1 MSPTEELHSGD
12 GDALQQY
19 LVARGL
25 PVTTRRRGLRGLV
38 AAWETVAR
46 DAARY
51 DLTLDDWR
59 NDLDLRDIIAG
70 AVEVASV
77 DDQKETRDRL
87 AKADALFLQS
97 TVDTGRSLGGGLE
110 VSGGRGHR
118 ASHWWYHRRPGQP
131 GDTIRAELVAA
142 RLWTEG

>member
-46 DAARY
+46 EAARY

-70 AVEVASV
+70 ALEVASV
-77 DDQKETRDRL
+77 DDQEHTRARVV
-87 AKADALFLQS
+87 KADALFMES
-97 TVDTGRSLGGGLE
+97 TVDTGRSLGGVSD
-110 VSGGRGHR
+110 VSGDHGHR
-118 ASHWWYHRRPGQP
+118 ASDWWYYRRPGQP
-131 GDTIRAELVAA
+131 GDTMRAELVAA